1 MRTIDSTLRLE
12 FGIGAQER
20 AVKERD
26 VLGVWFRRIDGTVLR
41 QRC

>member
-1 MRTIDSTLRLE
+1 MQDKWWI
-12 FGIGAQER
+12 GIWVGAQER
-20 AVKERD
+20 AVKEGD